1 MSEASYRLVVRS
13 GPNPGM
19 IFDLTKEVTLIGRD
33 VTNDIVIGDAE
44 VSRQHARVTRTPGG
58 FVLEDLG
65 STNGTFVGGERLV
78 APRVLNPGEG
88 IGLGENVNMVYES
101 TDPEAAAT
109 VMSAAAEKPATVL
122 SAQPDPAAA
131 APQMAQPV
139 SPSPVATPSSKPSAL
154 DNKPWLLAGAG
165 CAFLLLACI
174 ITLFLMDAFAPD
186 ILYAPL
192 RLFGF

>member
-1 MSEASYRLVVRS
+1 MSEASFRFVVRS

-19 IFDLTKEVTLIGRD
+19 IFDLTKEVTLMGRD

-65 STNGTFVGGERLV
+65 STNGTFVEGERLV
-78 APRVLNPGEG
+78 APRVLNSGEQ
-88 IGLGENVNMVYES
+88 IGLGENITLMFES
-101 TDPEAAAT
+101 SDPEAAAT

-122 SAQPDPAAA
+122 SAQPEAPAQVHA
-131 APQMAQPV
+131 AQPITPQPA
-139 SPSPVATPSSKPSAL
+139 SAPASAPSTIE
-154 DNKPWLLAGAG
+154 NKPWLLAGAG
-165 CAFLLLACI
+165 CAVLLLACI

>member
-1 MSEASYRLVVRS
+1 MSEASFRLVVRS

-19 IFDLTKEVTLIGRD
+19 TFDLTKEVTLIGRD

-88 IGLGENVNMVYES
+88 IGLGENISMVFES

-122 SAQPDPAAA
+122 SSQPEPPGPQVAQPMAPKPEA
-131 APQMAQPV
+131 APSSM
-139 SPSPVATPSSKPSAL
+139 PSIL
-154 DNKPWLLAGAG
+154 ENKPWLLAGAG